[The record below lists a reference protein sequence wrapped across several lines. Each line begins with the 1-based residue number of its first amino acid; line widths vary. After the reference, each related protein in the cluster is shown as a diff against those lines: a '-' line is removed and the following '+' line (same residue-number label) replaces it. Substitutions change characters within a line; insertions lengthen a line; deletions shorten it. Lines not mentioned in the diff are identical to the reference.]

1 MSEPTIPVALDPHG
15 NLVPIEEAI
24 RFKTDYYECP
34 ECNHYLSP
42 RKGSKQ
48 IHHYAHQR
56 GELGDDTC
64 SLSTQEAVDKIVDDL
79 RTSDIEK
86 DEQAKNIRLFLRMV
100 HDTRVELFG
109 VIPALDWDSI
119 SGSTNIDSIIG
130 KISIKSE
137 GVKKQVSP
145 QQFHP
150 TEPEV
155 FLDLD
160 ADTEEFL
167 VNVDAPQEVEDIQGA
182 WRAEGIQPGDLFVGD
197 QGRAQRQASNTQVRD
212 GEWAYVVVDDVPES
226 LPDET
231 NVYSIAEYSVLS
243 FPIREETQPLLNQY
257 TEESTRDDYGF
268 DADIVLPP
276 HVHPTAQ
283 GPVEGK
289 LGQQAMAC
297 ITPAESIDPIFEAIP
312 VPRKGA
318 EPDIID
324 QTGPGNPRYYSE
336 QYPSTPGSK
345 RLSIHQRNSSR
356 HRLVHLHATD
366 SFTHARR
373 ENADSNGDIGLRI
386 AFNSQS
392 VFLGPLSGKKSVTV
406 PEEFDP
412 LSLPQSASYM
422 GPEGLEIEITASF
435 EKDSSH
441 GPTVRRT
448 TADLDQKLSDIGHW
462 LTMGCYEVSFQFG
475 NLGSALLE
483 YPEANAEIGAGSAGG
498 GD

>member
-15 NLVPIEEAI
+15 DPVPIEEAI

-42 RKGSKQ
+42 RKGSKR
-48 IHHYAHQR
+48 IHFYAHQR
-56 GELGDDTC
+56 NELDDDTC
-64 SLSTQEAVDKIVDDL
+64 SLSTQADVDKIVNDL
-79 RTSDIEK
+79 RKSDVEK

-109 VIPALDWDSI
+109 VIPALDWDND
-119 SGSTNIDSIIG
+119 NIPDIIG
-130 KISIKSE
+130 KISIESE
-137 GVKKQVSP
+137 GVKKPVSP

-160 ADTEEFL
+160 ADSEEFL
-167 VNVDAPQEVEDIQGA
+167 VNIHAPQEVEAIRGA
-182 WRAEGIQPGDLFVGD
+182 WGAEGIQPGDLFVGD
-197 QGRAQRQASNTQVRD
+197 QGRAQRRASNTQVRD
-212 GEWAYVVVDDVPES
+212 GEWAYVIVDDVPES

-243 FPIREETQPLLNQY
+243 FPIREETQSLLSQY

-289 LGQQAMAC
+289 VGQQAMVC

-318 EPDIID
+318 EPVAIE
-324 QTGPGNPRYYSE
+324 QTGPGNPRYYSD

-366 SFTHARR
+366 SPTHARR
-373 ENADSNGDIGLRI
+373 ETGDSNGDIGLKI

-392 VFLGPLSGKKSVTV
+392 VFLGPLSGEKSVTV
-406 PEEFDP
+406 PQEFDP
-412 LSLPQSASYM
+412 LSLSQSASYI
-422 GPEGLEIEITASF
+422 GPEGLEIEITARF
-435 EKDSSH
+435 EERSSH
-441 GPTVRRT
+441 GPTIRRT
-448 TADLDQKLSDIGHW
+448 TADLDQELSDIGHW

-475 NLGSALLE
+475 NLGSAVLE
-483 YPEANAEIGAGSAGG
+483 FPEADAEIETSSIGG